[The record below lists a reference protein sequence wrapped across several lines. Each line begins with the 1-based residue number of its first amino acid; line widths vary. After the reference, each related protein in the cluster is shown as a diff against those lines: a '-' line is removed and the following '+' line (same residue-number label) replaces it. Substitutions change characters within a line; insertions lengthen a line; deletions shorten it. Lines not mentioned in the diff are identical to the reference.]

1 MTELVHELCASHVAT
16 LFLSLLDASK
26 RTQCCSAS
34 FIGCHPVH
42 AGIRDLERHVEI
54 DNGEIEVLFLMA
66 TEFLISALEGF
77 ASVLQF
83 DLGEFCNDSKR
94 TVKALADA
102 HRNG

>member
-1 MTELVHELCASHVAT
+1 V
-16 LFLSLLDASK
+16 LSD
-26 RTQCCSAS
+26 
-34 FIGCHPVH
+34 PVH

-54 DNGEIEVLFLMA
+54 DNGEIVALRNEPKIDGLEILFLMA
-66 TEFLISALEGF
+66 TEFLISALEEF

-102 HRNG
+102 RRNG